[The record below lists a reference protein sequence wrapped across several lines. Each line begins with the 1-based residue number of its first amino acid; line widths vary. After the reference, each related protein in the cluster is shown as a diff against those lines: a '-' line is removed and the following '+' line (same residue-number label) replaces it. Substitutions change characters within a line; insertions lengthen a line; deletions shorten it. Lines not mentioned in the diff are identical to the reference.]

1 MDPQPTPLASMEGKS
16 AFRSRAS
23 TPRGLGKHR
32 ACAANPPGRDFY
44 PYPMPPIF
52 SQKPPFPA
60 PTLKKPK
67 PPLTRDPTPPARPKR
82 HSGQWPCTPAPPEHL
97 RTLAYNAWDL
107 AFEEGNVKYAW
118 FLAGLQPFSR
128 LPAYRTFVEKKKRM
142 KEFTRDRPAV
152 DGEALAEIE
161 ASENVGRTLLELL
174 PRAAQPSTLPLRPET
189 SMVNNAG
196 GMSLDGPLVISRAP
210 GDVPLTATASQ
221 QVARAKGKAKKEE
234 EAAKAKRKEDAKKK
248 DDEKKEKTAA
258 EGRRIYEELRG
269 GGGGGSGG
277 PGERREKPEEERS
290 PCSAAA
296 QRHRP
301 LRREGQRSPR
311 PPQGQRPRA
320 KGARRAPRGPRS
332 SSCDA

>member
-1 MDPQPTPLASMEGKS
+1 MGPQPAPLASMEGKS

-97 RTLAYNAWDL
+97 RTLAYNAWGL

-221 QVARAKGKAKKEE
+221 QMARAKDKAKKEE

-269 GGGGGSGG
+269 GGGAAVGSR
-277 PGERREKPEEERS
+277 GEQ
-290 PCSAAA
+290 AAA
-296 QRHRP
+296 AAPQP
-301 LRREGQRSPR
+301 PAVVTPKVRRGQ
-311 PPQGQRPRA
+311 
-320 KGARRAPRGPRS
+320 S
-332 SSCDA
+332 SSM